1 VTALLRF
8 DGRVA
13 VVTGGGGGLGSS
25 HARLLAERGATVVV
39 HDLPDPAG
47 GMSAASQVVA
57 GICAAGGV
65 AELHESDLTA
75 VGNPERLINVTVE
88 RFGRVDIVINNA
100 GLLRSVP
107 FEDMTASV
115 FDEVVAVNLRA
126 AFLLTQAA
134 WPHMMKQ
141 GYGRVLCTTSNSGLL
156 GIPGSSAYAM
166 AKAGL
171 WGLVRTL
178 SIEGAE
184 HGINVNA
191 IAPMAF
197 TDMARTSKAAPES
210 WRTGEGDAW
219 SRRLAPPLV
228 SPAAAWLVHE
238 DCTVTGDVWSVAGGR
253 VAKFFM
259 GLTDGYVD
267 DALTV
272 EAVRDRS
279 DEMFHDGEYDVL
291 PRAADEGR
299 RLHRRLLGATPRTL
313 TAPTSV
319 PEESQ

>member
-1 VTALLRF
+1 MLQLRF

-13 VVTGGGGGLGSS
+13 IVTGAGGGLGSS
-25 HARLLAERGATVVV
+25 HVRLLADRGATVVV
-39 HDLPDPAG
+39 HDLPAAG
-47 GMSAASQVVA
+47 ITAASQVVA
-57 GICAAGGV
+57 DICAAGGAAV
-65 AELHESDLTA
+65 LHESDLTA
-75 VGNPERLINVTVE
+75 LGSPERLIAETLD

-107 FEDMTASV
+107 FEDMTAEV
-115 FDEVVAVNLRA
+115 FDEVLAVNLRA
-126 AFLLTQAA
+126 AFLLTRAA
-134 WPHMMKQ
+134 WPQMMQ
-141 GYGRVLCTTSNSGLL
+141 QRYGRVLCTTSNSGLL
-156 GIPGSSAYAM
+156 GIPGSSAYSM

-178 SIEGAE
+178 SIEGAD

-197 TDMARTSKAAPES
+197 TDMARASKAAPES
-210 WRTGEGDAW
+210 WRNGEGDAW
-219 SRRLAPPLV
+219 SRRLAPALV

-267 DALTV
+267 DALTI
-272 EAVRDRS
+272 EALRDRS
-279 DEMFHDGEYDVL
+279 DELFHDGEYDVL

-299 RLHRRLLGATPRTL
+299 RLHRRLLGGTNL
-313 TAPTSV
+313 TSERRADLRR
-319 PEESQ
+319 ESQ